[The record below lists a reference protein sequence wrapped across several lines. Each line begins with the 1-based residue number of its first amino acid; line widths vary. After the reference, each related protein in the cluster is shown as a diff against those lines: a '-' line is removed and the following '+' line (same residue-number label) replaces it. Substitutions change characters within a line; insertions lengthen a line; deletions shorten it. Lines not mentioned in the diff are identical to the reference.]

1 MLLELGPV
9 PTDVVHQWS
18 KFARRVIV
26 ELRLSTDDLNG
37 LVSDDQIS
45 GWAELIDRWDGHAVA
60 AGATDFRW
68 SETLDTEMAE
78 YLLHGLDQLL
88 HSDQLKTR
96 FTNDE
101 VGTHWE
107 FTRAILQAF
116 VDGLSVE
123 GRCQEH
129 YVDQVRAH
137 FKRSLDH

>member
-26 ELRLSTDDLNG
+26 ELRLSTAELDG
-37 LVSDDQIS
+37 VYSDDQIS
-45 GWAELIDRWDGHAVA
+45 GWATLIDRWDSHATTA
-60 AGATDFRW
+60 NSSDFRW
-68 SETLDTEMAE
+68 SESIDTEMAE

-88 HSDQLKTR
+88 HSDHLSER
-96 FTNDE
+96 FTQDE
-101 VGTHWE
+101 FETHWE
-107 FTRAILQAF
+107 FTLRILQAF

-123 GRCQEH
+123 GRCHEH

-137 FKRSLDH
+137 FKESLDR